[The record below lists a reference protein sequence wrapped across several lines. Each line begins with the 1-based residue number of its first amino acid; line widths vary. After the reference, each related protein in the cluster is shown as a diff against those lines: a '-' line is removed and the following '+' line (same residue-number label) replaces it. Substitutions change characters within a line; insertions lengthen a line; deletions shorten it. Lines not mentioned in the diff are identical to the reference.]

1 MEKNEVIPAFEML
14 LDEIDAVVEV
24 LNEEGAQLLT
34 AGKYADARALI
45 AKVES
50 INAIR
55 VKVQSLSEEWRRLSF
70 KTVKKPGRKP
80 RQAKPKPTA
89 RLGKGLRTPEEA
101 FKLPLLRTLI
111 EMGGAGRVSEV
122 LDRMENHVKPM
133 LTQPDYEPL
142 SSTDEFRWRNTAKWA
157 RQELI
162 YDGLLEKG
170 SPYGIWTI
178 SDKGRAWV
186 EKQSQEPMP
195 YNIHEKQTKIQFP
208 GDTIGNVDRSVA
220 LEQIIEVCH
229 EIFHNGK
236 NYNEA
241 VKLVAMR
248 RGLKSVHTVYDKCTR
263 QLGLTTA
270 EFKAVTEDK
279 YQMIKFLIDR
289 FPNYQSYIVEQLG
302 P

>member
-14 LDEIDAVVEV
+14 LDEIDAVVMA

-80 RQAKPKPTA
+80 RQAKLKPTA
-89 RLGKGLRTPEEA
+89 RLGKGMRTPEEA
-101 FKLPLLRTLI
+101 FKLPLLKTLI

-133 LTQPDYEPL
+133 LTEPDYEPL

-162 YDGLLEKG
+162 YDGLLEKD

-195 YNIHEKQTKIQFP
+195 
-208 GDTIGNVDRSVA
+208 
-220 LEQIIEVCH
+220 
-229 EIFHNGK
+229 
-236 NYNEA
+236 
-241 VKLVAMR
+241 
-248 RGLKSVHTVYDKCTR
+248 
-263 QLGLTTA
+263 
-270 EFKAVTEDK
+270 
-279 YQMIKFLIDR
+279 
-289 FPNYQSYIVEQLG
+289 
-302 P
+302 